1 MKLQG
6 IAIIFIMI
14 AFPMILVLSYYLGLQ
29 IDTIKLQTEYDNKLI
44 DATYDSLAAF
54 EINTANED
62 LSSASDSLRSI
73 INASAATFTN
83 TLGTSLGLS
92 NASKERI
99 REYIPAIL
107 YTLYDGYYIYA
118 PTEVPEILEK
128 TDDQA
133 LPDGKTMVTSEGAII
148 VGDTRYTDANG
159 NGIQDP
165 TELSQYYNERGE
177 LQGSAPGDAAA
188 YGSIVY

>member
-6 IAIIFIMI
+6 VAIIFIMI

-29 IDTIKLQTEYDNKLI
+29 IDTIKLQTDYDNKLI
-44 DATYDSLAAF
+44 DATYDSLVAF

-62 LSSASDSLRSI
+62 LSAAADSLRSI
-73 INASAATFTN
+73 INASSTTFTN

-99 REYIPAIL
+99 REYIPAML
-107 YTLYDGYYIYA
+107 FTLYDGYYIYA

-128 TDDQA
+128 TDEQA

-148 VGDTRYTDANG
+148 VGDEKFTDTNR
-159 NGIQDP
+159 NGIPDAG
-165 TELSQYYNERGE
+165 EAVEYYHENGE
-177 LQGSAPGDAAA
+177 LNRDS
-188 YGSIVY
+188 SK

>member
-6 IAIIFIMI
+6 VAIIFIMI

-29 IDTIKLQTEYDNKLI
+29 IDTIKLQTDYDNKLI

-62 LSSASDSLRSI
+62 LSAAADSLRSI
-73 INASAATFTN
+73 VNASATTFTN

-99 REYIPAIL
+99 REYIPAML
-107 YTLYDGYYIYA
+107 FTLYDGYYIYA

-128 TDDQA
+128 TTTDVRLGDEK
-133 LPDGKTMVTSEGAII
+133 DIITSEGAII
-148 VGDTRYTDANG
+148 VGDQKFTDTNG
-159 NGIQDP
+159 NGIPDAG
-165 TELSQYYNERGE
+165 ESVEYYHENGE
-177 LQGSAPGDAAA
+177 LNRYS
-188 YGSIVY
+188 SK